1 MTRPAI
7 EVVHI
12 GSACRDIAPEDPRGW
27 RIGGGVMY
35 AALTTA
41 RLGVRT
47 AAVVGVDGEAA
58 DAAEL
63 AMLGEAGVDILR
75 VDLTEGPVYHNVETT
90 SGRVQTCVQPGV
102 PLPLRTLPSA
112 WMAAPGWSIV
122 PVAGEVRDDWA
133 QVIPA
138 DAHVAVAW
146 QGFLRDLRAGEQVRQ
161 LAPRP
166 SPILERADL
175 IGVSRHDV
183 GRDIPL
189 PALERLLRPGADL
202 LVTEGDAGGL
212 LIRLGTDDPAE
223 LLRYRSPASGDEVDP
238 TGAGD
243 TFLAALHASGIRA
256 AATPAAAATA
266 ATPAAAATPGAASAA
281 SPGPGTA
288 TATMR
293 RAIRDGLDLRFAA
306 AAGSLVV
313 EDWGLAGVPD
323 LAAVTTR
330 LERDAGPGTVTLIPT
345 EDASRF
351 WSEGPP
357 AA

>member
-1 MTRPAI
+1 MTRYPI
-7 EVVHI
+7 EVVHV

-35 AALTTA
+35 AALTTV
-41 RLGVRT
+41 RLGLQT

-63 AMLGEAGVDILR
+63 AMLGAAGVDILR
-75 VDLTEGPVYHNVETT
+75 VDLSEGPIYHNVETKN
-90 SGRVQTCVQPGV
+90 GRVQTCVQPGV
-102 PLPLRTLPSA
+102 PLPLATLPQA

-133 QVIPA
+133 PVIPA

-146 QGFLRDLRAGEQVRQ
+146 QGFLRDLRPGEQVRR

-175 IGVSRHDV
+175 VGVSRHDV
-183 GRDIPL
+183 PRDVPL
-189 PALERLLRPGADL
+189 LALEGLLRPGADL
-202 LVTEGDAGGL
+202 LVTEGAAGGL
-212 LIRLGTDDPAE
+212 LIRLGPDDPPE
-223 LLRYRSPASGDEVDP
+223 MLRYRSPASGDEVDP

-256 AATPAAAATA
+256 A
-266 ATPAAAATPGAASAA
+266 GAAEAGSG
-281 SPGPGTA
+281 S
-288 TATMR
+288 ATMR
-293 RAIRDGLDLRFAA
+293 RAVRDGLDLRFAA

-323 LAAVTTR
+323 LGAVTTR
-330 LERDAGPGTVTLIPT
+330 LERDAMPDTVIAIPT

-357 AA
+357 AV

>member
-1 MTRPAI
+1 MTRPDI
-7 EVVHI
+7 EVVHV

-27 RIGGGVMY
+27 RLGGGVMY

-41 RLGVRT
+41 RLGLRT
-47 AAVVGVDGEAA
+47 AAVVGVDTEAA

-63 AMLGEAGVDILR
+63 TMLGEAGVDILR
-75 VDLTEGPVYHNVETT
+75 VDLSEGPIYHNVETKH
-90 SGRVQTCVQPGV
+90 GRVQTCVQPGV
-102 PLPLRTLPSA
+102 PLPLADLPPA
-112 WMAAPGWSIV
+112 WMAAPGWSVV

-133 QVIPA
+133 GVIPA

-146 QGFLRDLRAGEQVRQ
+146 QGFLRDLHAGEQVRG
-161 LAPRP
+161 LAPSP

-183 GRDIPL
+183 PRDVPL
-189 PALERLLRPGADL
+189 LALERLLGPGADL
-202 LVTEGDAGGL
+202 LVTEGAAGGL
-212 LIRLGTDDPAE
+212 MIRLGPVE
-223 LLRYRSPASGDEVDP
+223 PPEMLRYRSPASGHEVDP

-256 AATPAAAATA
+256 GTD
-266 ATPAAAATPGAASAA
+266 SAD
-281 SPGPGTA
+281 SEGT
-288 TATMR
+288 TTR

-313 EDWGLAGVPD
+313 EDWGLDGVPA

-330 LERDAGPGTVTLIPT
+330 LERDAAPATVIAIPT
-345 EDASRF
+345 EDAIRF

-357 AA
+357 AV

>member
-1 MTRPAI
+1 MTRPDI
-7 EVVHI
+7 EVVHV
-12 GSACRDIAPEDPRGW
+12 GSACRDVAPEDPRGW

-41 RLGVRT
+41 RLGLRT
-47 AAVVGVDGEAA
+47 AAVVGVDRDAA

-63 AMLGEAGVDILR
+63 TMLGAAGVDILR
-75 VDLTEGPVYHNVETT
+75 VDLPEGPIYHNVETEN
-90 SGRVQTCVQPGV
+90 GRVQTCVQPGV
-102 PLPLRTLPSA
+102 PLPLAILPPA
-112 WMAAPGWSIV
+112 WMAAPGWSVV

-133 QVIPA
+133 RVIPPG
-138 DAHVAVAW
+138 AHVAVAW
-146 QGFLRDLRAGEQVRQ
+146 QGFLRDLRPGEQVRR

-183 GRDIPL
+183 PRDVPL
-189 PALERLLRPGADL
+189 LALERLLRPGADL
-202 LVTEGDAGGL
+202 LVTEGAAGGL
-212 LIRLGTDDPAE
+212 LVRLGPVDPPKM
-223 LLRYRSPASGDEVDP
+223 LRYRPPASGDEVDP

-256 AATPAAAATA
+256 AGSEAAGGVHT
-266 ATPAAAATPGAASAA
+266 
-281 SPGPGTA
+281 
-288 TATMR
+288 TMR
-293 RAIRDGLDLRFAA
+293 RAIRDALDLRFAA

-313 EDWGLAGVPD
+313 EDWGLDGVPD
-323 LAAVTTR
+323 LVAVRTR
-330 LERDAGPGTVTLIPT
+330 LERDAAPGTVSEIPT

>member
-1 MTRPAI
+1 MTRPGI
-7 EVVHI
+7 EVVHV

-41 RLGVRT
+41 RLGLRT
-47 AAVVGVDGEAA
+47 AAVVGVDDEAA
-58 DAAEL
+58 GAAEL
-63 AMLGEAGVDILR
+63 SMLRDAGVEILR
-75 VDLTEGPVYHNVETT
+75 VPLPEGPIYHNVETPA
-90 SGRVQTCVQPGV
+90 GRIQTCVQPGV
-102 PLPLRTLPSA
+102 PLPLAALPPA
-112 WMAAPGWSIV
+112 WMAAPGWSVV

-133 QVIPA
+133 DVIPP
-138 DAHVAVAW
+138 DAHVALAW
-146 QGFLRDLRAGEQVRQ
+146 QGFLRDLRVGEHVRQ

-166 SPILERADL
+166 SPILRRADL

-183 GRDIPL
+183 ARDVPL
-189 PALERLLRPGADL
+189 SALEQLLRPGADL
-202 LVTEGDAGGL
+202 LITEGDAGGL

-223 LLRYRSPASGDEVDP
+223 LLRYRSPASGQEVDP

-243 TFLAALHASGIRA
+243 TFLAALHASGLRA
-256 AATPAAAATA
+256 AGEG
-266 ATPAAAATPGAASAA
+266 GAGADI
-281 SPGPGTA
+281 
-288 TATMR
+288 R

-323 LAAVTTR
+323 LAAVTAR
-330 LERDAGPGTVTLIPT
+330 LDRDAMPDTVVPIPT
-345 EDASRF
+345 EDAGRF

>member
-1 MTRPAI
+1 MTRPQI
-7 EVVHI
+7 EVVHV

-41 RLGVRT
+41 RLGLRT

-58 DAAEL
+58 DAVEL
-63 AMLGEAGVDILR
+63 AALAEAGVDILR
-75 VDLTEGPVYHNVETT
+75 VDLSEGPIYHNVETR

-102 PLPLRTLPSA
+102 PLPLATLPPA

-122 PVAGEVRDDWA
+122 PVAGEIRDDWA
-133 QVIPA
+133 GVIPA
-138 DAHVAVAW
+138 EAHVAVAW
-146 QGFLRDLRAGEQVRQ
+146 QGFLRDLRAGEQVRR

-183 GRDIPL
+183 PRDVPL
-189 PALERLLRPGADL
+189 LALEGLLRPGADL
-202 LVTEGDAGGL
+202 LVTEGAAGGL
-212 LIRLGTDDPAE
+212 LIRLGLDDPPE
-223 LLRYRSPASGDEVDP
+223 MLRYRSPASGDEIDP

-256 AATPAAAATA
+256 VG
-266 ATPAAAATPGAASAA
+266 GAGAGNESER
-281 SPGPGTA
+281 
-288 TATMR
+288 ATMR

-323 LAAVTTR
+323 LDAVTTR
-330 LERDAGPGTVTLIPT
+330 LQRDAMPDTVIAIPT

>member
-1 MTRPAI
+1 MTRPGI
-7 EVVHI
+7 EVVHV

-47 AAVVGVDGEAA
+47 AAVVGVDAEAA
-58 DAAEL
+58 KASEL
-63 AMLGEAGVDILR
+63 EMLRETGVDILR
-75 VDLTEGPVYHNVETT
+75 VDLPEGPIYHNLETPG
-90 SGRVQTCVQPGV
+90 GRVQTCVQPGV
-102 PLPLRTLPSA
+102 ALPLATLPST

-133 QVIPA
+133 AVIPA

-146 QGFLRDLRAGEQVRQ
+146 QGFLRDLRAGEHVRQ
-161 LAPRP
+161 LAPRS

-183 GRDIPL
+183 APDVPL
-189 PALERLLRPGADL
+189 PALERLLRPGAEL
-202 LVTEGDAGGL
+202 LITEGDAGGL

-223 LLRYRSPASGDEVDP
+223 LLRYRSPASGHEIDP

-256 AATPAAAATA
+256 AVAGGAATA
-266 ATPAAAATPGAASAA
+266 VAGDGRSAS
-281 SPGPGTA
+281 
-288 TATMR
+288 ATMR

-323 LAAVTTR
+323 IAAVMAR
-330 LERDAGPGTVTLIPT
+330 LARDAVPGTVIPIPT

>member
-1 MTRPAI
+1 MTRPLI
-7 EVVHI
+7 EVVHV

-41 RLGVRT
+41 RLGLRT
-47 AAVVGVDGEAA
+47 AAVVGVDTEAA

-63 AMLGEAGVDILR
+63 TMLGEAGVDILR
-75 VDLTEGPVYHNVETT
+75 VDLSEGPIYHNLETRN
-90 SGRVQTCVQPGV
+90 GRVQTCVQPGV
-102 PLPLRTLPSA
+102 PLPLADLPPA
-112 WMAAPGWSIV
+112 WMAAPGWSVV

-133 QVIPA
+133 RVIPA

-146 QGFLRDLRAGEQVRQ
+146 QGFLRDLRAGEQVRG

-183 GRDIPL
+183 PRDVPL
-189 PALERLLRPGADL
+189 LDLERLLDPGADL
-202 LVTEGDAGGL
+202 LVTEGAAGGL
-212 LIRLGTDDPAE
+212 LIRLRAVDPPE
-223 LLRYRSPASGDEVDP
+223 MLRYHSPASGDEVDP

-256 AATPAAAATA
+256 GTEGAGGDGATT
-266 ATPAAAATPGAASAA
+266 
-281 SPGPGTA
+281 
-288 TATMR
+288 R

-313 EDWGLAGVPD
+313 EDWGLDGVPD
-323 LAAVTTR
+323 LAAVRTR
-330 LERDAGPGTVTLIPT
+330 AERDAAPGTVVAIPT
-345 EDASRF
+345 EDAIRF

-357 AA
+357 AS